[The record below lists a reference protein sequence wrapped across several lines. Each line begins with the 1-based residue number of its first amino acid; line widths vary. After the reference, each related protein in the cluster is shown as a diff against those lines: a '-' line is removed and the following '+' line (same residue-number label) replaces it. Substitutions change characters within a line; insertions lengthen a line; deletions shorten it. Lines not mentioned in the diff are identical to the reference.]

1 MQRPAKF
8 APGSLGCVRAED
20 QGTFADVIAYP
31 CLRLLS
37 CHFNLKTQMV
47 GSQPTPLA
55 VEDVLSGF
63 HSSGRLS
70 AEVSLHECS
79 SQTEHGFFSLS
90 NSVDHGLAC
99 QCTRARIDPAE

>member
-1 MQRPAKF
+1 MLWSMQRPAKF

-70 AEVSLHECS
+70 TEVSLHECS
-79 SQTEHGFFSLS
+79 SQAD
-90 NSVDHGLAC
+90 SVDHGLAC
-99 QCTRARIDPAE
+99 HCQCAQIDPTE

>member
-8 APGSLGCVRAED
+8 APGSSGCVRAED
-20 QGTFADVIAYP
+20 QGAFADVIAYP

-47 GSQPTPLA
+47 GSLPTPLA
-55 VEDVLSGF
+55 VEDLFSGF
-63 HSSGRLS
+63 RSSGRLS
-70 AEVSLHECS
+70 EVSLHEFS
-79 SQTEHGFFSLS
+79 SQTEHGFVSLS

-99 QCTRARIDPAE
+99 HCTRARIDPAE

>member
-8 APGSLGCVRAED
+8 ASGSLGRVRAED
-20 QGTFADVIAYP
+20 QGAFADVIAYP

-37 CHFNLKTQMV
+37 CHFNLKTQVV
-47 GSQPTPLA
+47 GSLPTPLA
-55 VEDVLSGF
+55 VEDLFSGF
-63 HSSGRLS
+63 QSSGRLS

-99 QCTRARIDPAE
+99 HCTRALIDPAE